1 MSPSPGRSLVPHV
14 LVRRITRFPVSLLWG
29 LAAMTALGQTGQALA
44 QTYTWTGSAGSG
56 NWVTAANWVTT
67 SGSTV
72 APPIAG
78 AAIVLAGGVQTTG
91 STASRTATALTFAAN
106 AGPFVIHPLQFASTL
121 TLAGP
126 VANLSG
132 TVQSFNIQVSVS
144 STRTL
149 DTGSS
154 ASGVTVFSQ
163 IVSGASS
170 PQLNVVGSGRA
181 VFNAALNNTIAKVT
195 VLSGATVTGTGKLP
209 SVTVQSGGSI
219 TPGSVSSTS
228 YGTLTLGIGPT
239 STASF
244 IVNGGT
250 SATVAVGISGTSRG
264 TSYDSFIVNGT
275 GNQYGGVLS
284 ISFDNA
290 TSYAPDT
297 VFNLFQLPH
306 AVPSGNFNDVRVTGG
321 TFDGVTFSGPVNGE
335 WVSSA
340 NQSGQTLVFSQLTG
354 NLVVVPEP
362 STVMIALSGV
372 ALVGFGRWRR
382 RATQEGDQARETG
395 WMIPLQ

>member
-1 MSPSPGRSLVPHV
+1 
-14 LVRRITRFPVSLLWG
+14 
-29 LAAMTALGQTGQALA
+29 MTVLGQTGQALA
-44 QTYTWTGSAGSG
+44 QTYTWTGSAGNG
-56 NWVTAANWVTT
+56 NWGTAANWVTT

-72 APPIAG
+72 APPTAG

-91 STASRTATALTFAAN
+91 SSGSRTATALTFATN
-106 AGPFVIHPLQFASTL
+106 AGPFTINQTVISTI

-144 STRTL
+144 GTKTL

-163 IVSGASS
+163 NVSGVSS
-170 PQLNVVGSGRA
+170 PQLNVVGNGRA
-181 VFNAALNNTIAKVT
+181 VFNFANSIAKVT
-195 VLSGATVTGTGKLP
+195 VASGATVTGTGRIP
-209 SVTVQSGGSI
+209 SLTVQSGGSI
-219 TPGSVSSTS
+219 TPGGASSTS
-228 YGTLTLGIGPT
+228 YGTLTTG
-239 STASF
+239 TASASTGGF
-244 IVNGGT
+244 VVNGGT
-250 SATVAVGISGTSRG
+250 SATVAVGISGTTRG
-264 TSYDSFIVNGT
+264 TTYDSFLLNGS

-290 TSYAPDT
+290 TAYAPDT

-306 AVPSGNFNDVRVTGG
+306 AIPSGNFNDVRVIGG
-321 TFDGVTFSGPVNGE
+321 SFDGVTFSGPVNGE

-340 NQSGQTLVFSQLTG
+340 NQTGQTLVFSQLTG
-354 NLVVVPEP
+354 NLIVVPEP

-382 RATQEGDQARETG
+382 RSTQEGDQARGTG

>member
-1 MSPSPGRSLVPHV
+1 MSPSPGRSLAPRV
-14 LVRRITRFPVSLLWG
+14 LARLSPRFPVSLLWG
-29 LAAMTALGQTGQALA
+29 LAAMTVLGQSGQAFA

-56 NWVTAANWVTT
+56 NWGTAANWVTT

-72 APPIAG
+72 APPTGG

-91 STASRTATALTFAAN
+91 TTGVRTATALTFASN
-106 AGPFVIHPLQFASTL
+106 AGPFVVRQQSFGNTL
-121 TLAGP
+121 TIAGP
-126 VANLSG
+126 VTNLSG
-132 TVQSFNIQVSVS
+132 TVQTFEILVSVS
-144 STRTL
+144 GTKTL
-149 DTGSS
+149 DTGLS

-163 IVSGASS
+163 TVSGTGS

-181 VFNAALNNTIAKVT
+181 VFNATNTIAKVT
-195 VLSGATVTGTGKLP
+195 VASGATVTGTGRLP

-219 TPGSVSSTS
+219 TPGSVSGTS
-228 YGTLTLGIGPT
+228 YGTLTLGSGST
-239 STASF
+239 STGGF
-244 IVNGGT
+244 VVNGGT
-250 SATVAVGISGTSRG
+250 SATVAVGISGTARG
-264 TSYDSFIVNGT
+264 TAYDSFLVNGA

-290 TSYAPDT
+290 TAYAPDT

-306 AVPSGNFNDVRVTGG
+306 AIPSGNFNDVRVTGG

-340 NQSGQTLVFSQLTG
+340 NQTGQTLVFSQLTG

-362 STVMIALSGV
+362 STVMIALSGL

-382 RATQEGDQARETG
+382 RSTQEGDQARGTG
-395 WMIPLQ
+395 WTIPLQ

>member
-1 MSPSPGRSLVPHV
+1 VLARLSP
-14 LVRRITRFPVSLLWG
+14 RFPVSLLWG
-29 LAAMTALGQTGQALA
+29 LAAMTVLGQSGQAFA

-56 NWVTAANWVTT
+56 NWGTAANWVTT

-72 APPIAG
+72 APPTSG

-91 STASRTATALTFAAN
+91 STVARNATSLTFAAN
-106 AGPFVIHPLQFASTL
+106 AGPFTIHPTGISTI

-132 TVQSFNIQVSVS
+132 TVQSFNLQVSVS
-144 STRTL
+144 GTRTL

-163 IVSGASS
+163 NVSGVA

-181 VFNAALNNTIAKVT
+181 VFNATNTIAKVT
-195 VLSGATVTGTGKLP
+195 VASGATVTGTGRLP

-219 TPGSVSSTS
+219 TPGSVSGTS
-228 YGTLTLGIGPT
+228 YGTLTLGSGST
-239 STASF
+239 STGGF
-244 IVNGGT
+244 VVNGGT
-250 SATVAVGISGTSRG
+250 SATVAVGISGTARG
-264 TSYDSFIVNGT
+264 TAYDSFLVNGA

-290 TSYAPDT
+290 TAYAPDT

-306 AVPSGNFNDVRVTGG
+306 AIPSGNFNDVRVTGG

-340 NQSGQTLVFSQLTG
+340 NQTGQTLVFSQLTG

-382 RATQEGDQARETG
+382 RSTQEGDQARGTG
-395 WMIPLQ
+395 WTIPLQ

>member
-1 MSPSPGRSLVPHV
+1 MSPSSGRSLVPHV
-14 LVRRITRFPVSLLWG
+14 LVRRSTRFPVSLLWG
-29 LAAMTALGQTGQALA
+29 LAAMTVLGQTGQALA
-44 QTYTWTGSAGSG
+44 QTYTWTGSASSG
-56 NWVTAANWVTT
+56 NWGTPANWVTT

-78 AAIVLAGGVQTTG
+78 AAIVLAGGVQTAG
-91 STASRTATALTFAAN
+91 STVARTATALTFAAN
-106 AGPFVIHPLQFASTL
+106 AGPFVIHPQSFGNTL

-144 STRTL
+144 GTRTF

-163 IVSGASS
+163 IVSGVSS
-170 PQLNVVGSGRA
+170 PHLNVVGGGRA
-181 VFNAALNNTIAKVT
+181 VFNALNNTIAKVT
-195 VLSGATVTGTGKLP
+195 VLSGATVTGTGRLP

-219 TPGSVSSTS
+219 TPGSASSTS
-228 YGTLTLGIGPT
+228 YGTLTLGSGPT

-264 TSYDSFIVNGT
+264 TSYDSFLVNGI
-275 GNQYGGVLS
+275 GNEYGGVLS
-284 ISFDNA
+284 INFDNA

-306 AVPSGNFNDVRVTGG
+306 AVPSGKFNDVRVTGG

-382 RATQEGDQARETG
+382 RATREGDQARETG

>member
-1 MSPSPGRSLVPHV
+1 MSPSPGRSLAPRA
-14 LVRRITRFPVSLLWG
+14 LARLRPRFPVSLLWG
-29 LAAMTALGQTGQALA
+29 LAAMTVLGQTGQALA
-44 QTYTWTGSAGSG
+44 QTYTWTGSAGTG
-56 NWVTAANWVTT
+56 NWGTAANWVTT

-72 APPIAG
+72 APPTAG

-91 STASRTATALTFAAN
+91 SSGSRTATALTFATN
-106 AGPFVIHPLQFASTL
+106 AGPFTINQTVISTI

-144 STRTL
+144 GTKTL

-163 IVSGASS
+163 NVSGVSS
-170 PQLNVVGSGRA
+170 PQLNVVGNGRA
-181 VFNAALNNTIAKVT
+181 VFNFANSIAKVT
-195 VLSGATVTGTGKLP
+195 VASGATVTGTGRIP
-209 SVTVQSGGSI
+209 SLTVQSGGSI
-219 TPGSVSSTS
+219 TPGGASSTS
-228 YGTLTLGIGPT
+228 YGTLTTG
-239 STASF
+239 TASASTGGF
-244 IVNGGT
+244 VVNGGT
-250 SATVAVGISGTSRG
+250 SATVAVGISGTTRG
-264 TSYDSFIVNGT
+264 TTYDSFLLNGS
-275 GNQYGGVLS
+275 GNHYGGVLS

-290 TSYAPDT
+290 TAYAPDT

-306 AVPSGNFNDVRVTGG
+306 AIPSGNFNDVRVTGG
-321 TFDGVTFSGPVNGE
+321 SFDGVTFSGPVNGE

-340 NQSGQTLVFSQLTG
+340 NQTGQTLVFSQLTG
-354 NLVVVPEP
+354 NLIVVPEP

-382 RATQEGDQARETG
+382 RSTREGDQARGTG
-395 WMIPLQ
+395 WMITLQ

>member
-1 MSPSPGRSLVPHV
+1 VLARFSP
-14 LVRRITRFPVSLLWG
+14 RFPVSLLWG
-29 LAAMTALGQTGQALA
+29 LAAMTALGQTGQAFA

-56 NWVTAANWVTT
+56 NWGAAANWVTT

-72 APPIAG
+72 APPTAG

-91 STASRTATALTFAAN
+91 STGVRTATSLTFAAN
-106 AGPFVIHPLQFASTL
+106 AGPFVINQQSFGNTL

-132 TVQSFNIQVSVS
+132 TVQSFNLQVSVS
-144 STRTL
+144 GTRTL

-163 IVSGASS
+163 TVSGVSS
-170 PQLNVVGSGRA
+170 PQLNIVGSGRA
-181 VFNAALNNTIAKVT
+181 VFNASNNTISKVT
-195 VLSGATVTGTGKLP
+195 VASGATVTGTGRLP
-209 SVTVQSGGSI
+209 SVAVQSGGSI
-219 TPGSVSSTS
+219 TPGSVSGTS
-228 YGTLTLGIGPT
+228 YGTLTLGSGST
-239 STASF
+239 STGGF
-244 IVNGGT
+244 VVNGGT
-250 SATVAVGISGTSRG
+250 SATVAVGISGTARG
-264 TSYDSFIVNGT
+264 TAYDSFLVNGA

-290 TSYAPDT
+290 TAYAPDT

-306 AVPSGNFNDVRVTGG
+306 AIPSGNFNDVRVTGG

-340 NQSGQTLVFSQLTG
+340 NQTGQTLVFSQLTG

-362 STVMIALSGV
+362 STVMIALSGL

-382 RATQEGDQARETG
+382 RSTQEWDQARGTG